1 VGFTYHS
8 NAPAI
13 AAAVDPHA
21 VLLLDSN
28 RLNNIRVAHVPA
40 SREGWRLT
48 LNWTAWL
55 QQLTLTCLALI

>member
-1 VGFTYHS
+1 
-8 NAPAI
+8 
-13 AAAVDPHA
+13 
-21 VLLLDSN
+21 
-28 RLNNIRVAHVPA
+28 VAHVPA